1 MLNLTD
7 QNVSFIL
14 LSPCKE
20 GISESDNFTLL
31 SKSQSLLFS
40 KEYSIL
46 SLTGYCGG
54 SWDKSYIAY
63 NESDNNAL
71 RKDAIFLMEQTESES
86 IIVKYKGD
94 SELKMIDRKGEE
106 FPLSL
111 HNYSEPIEGS
121 KVFIFEGWYFT
132 LRQERKYYLIETKD
146 QIKKGMKLE
155 YFNEGVWKEKEVVNP
170 ELEWSNMYQLLTKYK
185 KLRAASN

>member
-31 SKSQSLLFS
+31 SKAQSLLFS

-54 SWDKSYIAY
+54 SWDKSYLAY

-71 RKDAIFLMEQTESES
+71 RKDAIFLMEQTESGS

-111 HNYSEPIEGS
+111 HNYSEPIEDS

-185 KLRAASN
+185 KLRAARN

>member
-1 MLNLTD
+1 
-7 QNVSFIL
+7 
-14 LSPCKE
+14 
-20 GISESDNFTLL
+20 
-31 SKSQSLLFS
+31 
-40 KEYSIL
+40 
-46 SLTGYCGG
+46 
-54 SWDKSYIAY
+54 
-63 NESDNNAL
+63 
-71 RKDAIFLMEQTESES
+71 MEQTESES

-111 HNYSEPIEGS
+111 HNYSESIEGS